1 MNNYGWKV
9 FFSQFSIALMTY
21 KINWSY
27 NGTTEIVA
35 KDVFTAKTIL
45 MNLSDEE
52 LSKDADETL
61 SIDNVECI
69 DNE

>member
-1 MNNYGWKV
+1 
-9 FFSQFSIALMTY
+9 MTY
-21 KINWSY
+21 RINWSY
-27 NGTTEIVA
+27 NGTTEIIA
-35 KDVFTAKTIL
+35 KDVLTAKTIL